1 MSEDYTMEELLPIVK
16 DLAELYTSKASTS
29 ITYDA
34 ARVFMEAIQYVIRC
48 GRMGCNRQRIMI
60 AHKDART
67 EYAAGIEMVNH
78 LIQEAL
84 GEYNQLMV
92 NYEDYGNKNY
102 GSVVRDGIPGFFL
115 YYQPKFKPQDTI
127 LTLDYP
133 TY

>member
-48 GRMGCNRQRIMI
+48 GRMGCNRQQLMT

-67 EYAAGIEMVNH
+67 EYVAGIEAVNQ
-78 LIQEAL
+78 LIQKAL
-84 GEYNQLMV
+84 GEYNRLMV

-102 GSVVRDGIPGFFL
+102 GSVVRDGIPGFFSIISPNL
-115 YYQPKFKPQDTI
+115 SPRIPY
-127 LTLDYP
+127 
-133 TY
+133 